1 MANINLNDLRQSA
14 VAGDVPTFLDLVSS
28 ETYKVLF
35 KTKPGNQFRGL
46 QRQGYNALV
55 LAALSK
61 GLQLLNSAA
70 AAAWYSSPGLPAQ
83 HMQLQQLKD
92 SVTSLATAATN
103 IVVACS
109 VQWGAGSPENME
121 QELLD
126 SGANSFQSMQI
137 YKVWH
142 RSQKAQQRAW

>member
-1 MANINLNDLRQSA
+1 
-14 VAGDVPTFLDLVSS
+14 
-28 ETYKVLF
+28 
-35 KTKPGNQFRGL
+35 L

-61 GLQLLNSAA
+61 GLQLLNSA

-92 SVTSLATAATN
+92 SVTSLAIAATN

-109 VQWGAGSPENME
+109 VQWGAGSPEATNME

-126 SGANSFQSMQI
+126 SDANSLQSMQI